1 MKRLC
6 MLLFALTA
14 LVLLSVSPALAADK
28 PVILKITN
36 VVSPDTPLNLSLVKM
51 SEILAAKSGGALKL
65 EVFPSGQLGNLRECL
80 ENLQAG
86 TLEMMS
92 PSLAALAS
100 FTNAGE
106 FLNLPYLFKNDLAAE
121 KILDGEIGAAIFK
134 DMEKANFVGV
144 AWWTQGM
151 RHLTTSNREVHVPAD
166 MKGLK
171 IRTMDNP
178 LHMAHFKALG
188 ASAIPMSMT
197 ELLSS
202 LQQGVVDGQENPYVN
217 IKLSGYH
224 EVQKYI
230 IETAHLYDPV
240 LILASKPI
248 WDKLTPQQQ
257 QWIREA
263 AIEGAKYERDLTR
276 KMDAEIKAELN
287 KNGRNVIIELTPE
300 QKAQFRAA
308 VEPVYKEYSPKYN
321 GVVEKIEAL
330 QR

>member
-1 MKRLC
+1 MKRLN
-6 MLLFALTA
+6 LLLALLTA
-14 LVLLSVSPALAADK
+14 LMILSVSPALAQK
-28 PVILKITN
+28 PIVLKITN
-36 VVSPDTPLNLSLVKM
+36 VVAPDTPLNISLVRM
-51 SEILAAKSGGALKL
+51 SEILEAKSGGTLKL

-92 PSLAALAS
+92 PSLAALPS

-106 FLNLPYLFKNDLAAE
+106 FLNMPYLFKDEESAE
-121 KILDGEIGAAIFK
+121 KVLDGEIGDAIFK
-134 DMEKANFVGV
+134 ELEKANFVGL
-144 AWWTQGM
+144 AWAKQGM
-151 RHLTTSNREVHVPAD
+151 RHLTTTNREVHVPTD
-166 MKGLK
+166 VKGLK

-178 LHMAHFKALG
+178 LHIAHFKALG
-188 ASAIPMSMT
+188 ASPIPMSMT

-217 IKLSGYH
+217 IKLSGYY

-263 AIEGAKYERDLTR
+263 AIEGAKYQRELTN
-276 KMDAEIKAELN
+276 KANAEIKEELK

-300 QKAQFRAA
+300 QWAQFRTA

-321 GVVEKIEAL
+321 GLVEKIEAL